1 MYWVLQWVLY
11 IKKFVWYV
19 FQSNNLLE
27 KIGNW
32 YFTYI
37 SNKNVKYMKILLIRD
52 AGEQYKYSCKN
63 GIASYQRHI
72 TGAVMLFNVKA

>member
-1 MYWVLQWVLY
+1 
-11 IKKFVWYV
+11 
-19 FQSNNLLE
+19 
-27 KIGNW
+27 
-32 YFTYI
+32 
-37 SNKNVKYMKILLIRD
+37 MKILLIRD